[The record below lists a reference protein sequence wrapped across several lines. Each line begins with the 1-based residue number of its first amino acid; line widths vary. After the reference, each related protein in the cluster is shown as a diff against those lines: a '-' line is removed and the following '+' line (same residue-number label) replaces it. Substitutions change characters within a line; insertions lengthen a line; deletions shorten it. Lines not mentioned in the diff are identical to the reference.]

1 MSLIHDALKKA
12 EHQRQLGKAPT
23 LDTPVFSRPRPR
35 RWILPLLVLLVV
47 AAAMAWVLLWPTTTQ
62 SPVLADATAPAKPVA
77 EPKAAK
83 APVASH
89 GTVAR
94 AEQKQSA
101 KPAEGKRQAAAK
113 SLPAKPNQAMEAAG
127 NTPVGK
133 PPATPQPPAG
143 FQKPAKPAGA
153 TAVAAP
159 ASASKQDAGKPA
171 ATAAGAATPSAK
183 PPGFAEARTAK
194 LRREGKT
201 TPAKPGSKANRGK
214 LPMYWDLPY
223 GVRNELP
230 AFEVSM
236 HVYSADPKS
245 RFVIL
250 NGERR
255 VAGDELE
262 GGIKLIAIRP
272 DGIEME
278 RDGNRFLVPRDG
290 GY

>member
-62 SPVLADATAPAKPVA
+62 SPALADATAPAKPLA
-77 EPKAAK
+77 EPTAK
-83 APVASH
+83 APVASQ
-89 GTVAR
+89 GRVAR
-94 AEQKQSA
+94 TEQKQSA
-101 KPAEGKRQAAAK
+101 KPTEGKRQTAAK
-113 SLPAKPNQAMEAAG
+113 PDQARSGSGKPRES
-127 NTPVGK
+127 K
-133 PPATPQPPAG
+133 PPATLKPPAG
-143 FQKPAKPAGA
+143 FQKPVKPAGA

-159 ASASKQDAGKPA
+159 ADASKQDAGKPA

-201 TPAKPGSKANRGK
+201 TPAKPGSKADRGK

-223 GVRNELP
+223 DVRNELP

-236 HVYSADPKS
+236 HVYSADAKS

-278 RDGNRFLVPRDG
+278 RDGKRFLVPRDG